1 MRGFA
6 LAGARIKR
14 EYLEENVKF
23 RSVRLRQPDA
33 GWVFRCGTDG
43 DTLPYTC
50 SAEQMLLGG
59 TGITIGFPAAAAGEV
74 AARIFDKA
82 HHIVERIAQKY
93 ADLMG
98 EISSQQSRR
107 DSCRKSGA

>member
-1 MRGFA
+1 M
-6 LAGARIKR
+6 
-14 EYLEENVKF
+14 
-23 RSVRLRQPDA
+23 P
-33 GWVFRCGTDG
+33 
-43 DTLPYTC
+43 
-50 SAEQMLLGG
+50 LGG

-98 EISSQQSRR
+98 EISLAAEPAGQLPQKRRVVVRLLRQSV
-107 DSCRKSGA
+107 AFLA